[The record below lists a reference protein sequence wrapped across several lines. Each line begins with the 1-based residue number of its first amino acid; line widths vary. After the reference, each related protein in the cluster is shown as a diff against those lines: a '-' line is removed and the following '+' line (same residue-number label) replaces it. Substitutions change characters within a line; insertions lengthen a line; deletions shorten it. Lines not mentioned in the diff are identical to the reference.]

1 MQPSQIRREI
11 LKLKEER
18 EQAEKVL
25 MRRRRMIDACLIK
38 RYLGTKRKK
47 RAKPAYYLSWKE
59 SGQKTKLE
67 YVKEFALYQV
77 KKKTSQWKEFSYAM
91 SKWIKISKAIG
102 KNFREL
108 GKLQIEE

>member
-1 MQPSQIRREI
+1 MEPSQIRREI
-11 LKLKEER
+11 LQLKEKR
-18 EQAEKVL
+18 EELEKAL
-25 MRRRRMIDACLIK
+25 MKRRSMVDACLIE
-38 RYLGTKRKK
+38 RYLGTKHKK
-47 RAKPAYYLSWKE
+47 RGKPYYYLSWKE